1 MNIEHRIDKILEIY
15 LPAIKN
21 GQETI
26 DSIIEKYPKYANALR
41 PRLEAVLW
49 LLNAKKNFEPRQGFV
64 SSSRQYMEQQ
74 FETIRPHGFWQRVF
88 SRYTPQRWVFN
99 FTAPVI
105 VILLLAL
112 VINSAILTARL
123 SIPGDPFYSTK
134 LRIED
139 IQVALTFNQI
149 HKTDLYIEFSRERT
163 TEFVELVLEGDYEL
177 LTPAATRLET
187 EIIASLRS
195 ISDIPSQNQAVEQP
209 KILQLRDTLTNEI
222 LMLNMLK
229 DTSPNTAYPGIELA
243 IQVAQS
249 GLMALR

>member
-15 LPAIKN
+15 TPAIKN

-49 LLNAKKNFEPRQGFV
+49 LLNAKKNFEPRQGYI
-64 SSSRQYMEQQ
+64 SSSRQYMVHQ
-74 FETIRPHGFWQRVF
+74 FETIRPHGFWQRLF

-99 FTAPVI
+99 MAAPVI
-105 VILLLAL
+105 VVILLVLI
-112 VINSAILTARL
+112 INSAILTARL

-134 LRIED
+134 LLTED
-139 IQVALTFNQI
+139 IQVALTFNQL

-177 LTPAATRLET
+177 LPVAANRLET
-187 EIIASLRS
+187 EIIASLHS
-195 ISDIPSQNQAVEQP
+195 LNEIPTQNQAVEQP
-209 KILQLRDTLTNEI
+209 MILQLRDTLTNEI
-222 LMLNMLK
+222 FMLNMLK
-229 DTSPNTAYPGIELA
+229 DTSPTTAYPGIELA

>member
-1 MNIEHRIDKILEIY
+1 MYIDQRIDKILEIFT
-15 LPAIKN
+15 PAIEN

-26 DSIIEKYPKYANALR
+26 DSIVEKYPQYANVLR
-41 PRLEAVLW
+41 PRLEALLW
-49 LLNAKKNFEPRQGFV
+49 LVSAKKNLEPRTGFT

-74 FETIRPHGFWQRVF
+74 FKSFQPRNFWQRVF

-123 SIPGDPFYSTK
+123 SIPGDPLYSTK
-134 LRIED
+134 LVIED
-139 IQVALTFNQI
+139 IQLAFTFNLVD
-149 HKTDLYIEFSRERT
+149 KTDLYLQFSRERT

-177 LTPAATRLET
+177 LPPAANRLET
-187 EIIASLRS
+187 EIIASLHS
-195 ISDIPSQNQAVEQP
+195 INDIPFQNQTVEQP
-209 KILQLRDTLTNEI
+209 MIMELKETLTNEI
-222 LMLNMLK
+222 FMLNMLK
-229 DTSPNTAYPGIELA
+229 GTSPTTAYPGIELA

>member
-1 MNIEHRIDKILEIY
+1 MNIDRRIDKILDIFA
-15 LPAIKN
+15 PAIEN

-26 DSIIEKYPKYANALR
+26 DSIIEKYPQYANALR
-41 PRLEAVLW
+41 PRLEAMLW
-49 LLNAKKNFEPRQGFV
+49 LVSAKKNLEPRQGFT

-74 FETIRPHGFWQRVF
+74 FKSFQPRSFWPRVF

-99 FTAPVI
+99 I
-105 VILLLAL
+105 VSPIIVLFLLAL

-134 LRIED
+134 LLTED
-139 IQVALTFNQI
+139 IQVALTFNQL

-177 LTPAATRLET
+177 LPPAANRLET
-187 EIIASLRS
+187 EIIASLHS
-195 ISDIPSQNQAVEQP
+195 INDIPLQNQTVEQP
-209 KILQLRDTLTNEI
+209 MIMELKETLTNEI
-222 LMLNMLK
+222 FMLNMLK
-229 DTSPNTAYPGIELA
+229 GTSPTTAYPGIELA

>member
-1 MNIEHRIDKILEIY
+1 MNIDRRIDKIIEIY
-15 LPAIKN
+15 IPAIKN

-26 DSIIEKYPKYANALR
+26 DSITEKYPQYASILR

-49 LLNAKKNFEPRQGFV
+49 LLNAKKNVEPRPGYIT
-64 SSSRQYMEQQ
+64 SSRQYVEQQ
-74 FETIRPHGFWQRVF
+74 FKSIRPYGFWQRVF

-99 FTAPVI
+99 FAGPII
-105 VILLLAL
+105 VVLLLAL

-134 LRIED
+134 LVIED
-139 IQVALTFNQI
+139 IQLAFTFDQVDR
-149 HKTDLYIEFSRERT
+149 TDLYIQYSRERT

-177 LTPAATRLET
+177 LPPAANRLES
-187 EIIASLRS
+187 EIIASIHS
-195 ISDIPSQNQAVEQP
+195 INNVPIGDQVEEQP
-209 KILQLRDTLTNEI
+209 MIMELQETLTNEI
-222 LMLNMLK
+222 FMLNMLK
-229 DTSPNTAYPGIELA
+229 STSPTTAYPGIELA